1 MYTKDVLP
9 PGSDD
14 FHQFRFS
21 DIHFNNEN
29 RYSFYSWMSNLS
41 DSNAPIRILTLK
53 KNEGHFS
60 ILSLGISYDI
70 IVVYDTPVLSL
81 LCNCSESE
89 EFCIHQKLVLNEIF
103 KNDQVYLFFS
113 DHAYQ
118 NYLTKIAVKYGIE
131 DEQQLEDYFE
141 IQWIDGVVKTIKKQ
155 VNLLDLSQDILNT
168 ATNPDLKRNNKE
180 LEQLSNI
187 LVLKE
192 HKYYK
197 HPQVLLYRATRAKN
211 GSLKNPI
218 QQLSCED
225 MIWKSKD
232 ITESQFFTALH
243 FLGQNTIE
251 ESKQQITAFKKLIK
265 NPLGLEIYQHDKS
278 LSQTI
283 GANSLT
289 QITLRELPKTI
300 RIDIDRVGRFF
311 TVRSSIQIAGQ
322 DHALQQLPLVFDYF
336 IQLQQHFYFIEH
348 AQILALFKLF
358 NTTADHLIVHQSKFE
373 GFNKDF
379 LVAMEEIVEVNYLH
393 IPKANSKQI
402 KEQQFYNDT
411 ESIIYL
417 EESGDYIN
425 LIPTMRYADVEVP
438 VRSRR
443 SIFGF
448 DKNGQKF
455 LVKRDLEAELKIISL
470 IIKQHP
476 YFQEQL
482 DEDFQHFY
490 LHRKHFLELDWFLNV
505 FEDWRNHHI
514 SIIGFNEIKANKFNS
529 FKGKIAIHVLSGQ
542 NWFNVNVDLQF
553 GKSKGSLKN
562 LQKAI
567 RNKSKFITLDDGT
580 QGILP
585 EEWLHKFEQFFLAG
599 EIIDDSHLQIAETN
613 YTAID
618 QYFEEQWLS
627 QIAKERLEE
636 IKSKIRNIDQ
646 VKPVI
651 LSKDFIGELRNYQHD
666 GLNWLNFLD
675 EFNFGGCLADDMGLG
690 KTIQVIAFI
699 LDQRK
704 KVKNNCNL
712 LVLPT
717 TLIFNWKNELEKFA
731 PSIKVLILQGADR
744 QKNTFGFDQYD
755 LILVSYHNLL
765 TDINHLKKYTFNYI
779 FLDESQQIKNPES
792 QRYQAVTKLSSRNRI
807 VITGTPIENSTM
819 DLFAQLSF
827 ANPGLLGSKKYFKDV
842 YTTPI
847 DGFSNKK
854 RLEEL
859 QRKVKPFIL
868 RRTKTEVAKE
878 LPAKNE
884 IVLYCEMKPAQRHI
898 YDTYEKEFREF
909 ISVKDGDEIR
919 KSPMHVLKGLTKLRQ
934 ICNSTKLLKTDDL
947 SVEQDACK
955 IEMLIEQV
963 LDKSPY
969 QKIIIFSQ
977 FVSMLNLIETALAK
991 HDIKVLKLTGQ
1002 TRDRQH
1008 IVTQF
1013 QENEAQRVILI
1024 SLKAGGTGL
1033 NLTAASLVY
1042 LVDPWWNPAVEAQ
1055 AIDRAF
1061 RIGQAKDVTAIRL
1074 ICPDT
1079 VEDKIMKLQANK
1091 TAIAD
1096 NIISSTYN
1104 PIADFMNKERL
1115 LSLFQ

>member
-1 MYTKDVLP
+1 MYKKDDSP
-9 PGSDD
+9 QGSDD

-21 DIHFNNEN
+21 DIHFDNEY

-41 DSNAPIRILTLK
+41 DNQAPIQIFSLK
-53 KNEGHFS
+53 KNEGHFL
-60 ILSLGISYDI
+60 ILSLGTRYDV
-70 IVVYDTPVLSL
+70 IVVYDSPVLNL
-81 LCNCSESE
+81 FCNCSDRE
-89 EFCIHQKLVLNEIF
+89 EFCIHQKLILNEIY
-103 KNDQVYLFFS
+103 KNDHVYLFFS
-113 DHAYQ
+113 ANAYQ
-118 NYLTKIAVKYGIE
+118 DHLKKIAIKYGLE
-131 DEQQLEDYFE
+131 HELQLEDYFE
-141 IQWIDGVVKTIKKQ
+141 IEWVDGNVKIHKKQ
-155 VNLLDLSQDILNT
+155 DNLLDLSLDILNT
-168 ATNPDLKRNNKE
+168 ATGTDLTRIDKE
-180 LEQLSNI
+180 VEQQTNI

-211 GSLKNPI
+211 GSLKNPL
-218 QQLSCED
+218 QQISCEE

-243 FLGQNTIE
+243 FLAQNTVE
-251 ESKQQITAFKKLIK
+251 EGNQQIIAFKKLIK
-265 NPLGLEIYQHDKS
+265 NPLGLEIYQQDKS
-278 LSQTI
+278 QSQSI
-283 GANSLT
+283 SANGLT

-300 RIDIDRVGRFF
+300 RIDIDQVGNFF
-311 TVRSSIQIAGQ
+311 TIRSSIQIAGQ
-322 DHALQQLPLVFDYF
+322 DHPLQQLALVFDYF
-336 IQLQQHFYFIEH
+336 TQVQQHFYFIENR
-348 AQILALFKLF
+348 QILTLFKLF
-358 NTTADHLIVHQSKFE
+358 HTTADHLKVHQSKFE
-373 GFNKDF
+373 DFKRDF
-379 LVAMEEIVEVNYLH
+379 LMVMEEVVEVNYLY
-393 IPKANSKQI
+393 IPKASSKQI
-402 KEQQFYNDT
+402 KDQQFYSDT
-411 ESIIYL
+411 EAIIYL

-448 DKNGQKF
+448 DKNGKKF
-455 LVKRDLEAELKIISL
+455 LVKRDLEAELQIVSL

-476 YFQEQL
+476 YFEEQL
-482 DEDFQHFY
+482 DEDFLHFY

-514 SIIGFNEIKANKFNS
+514 SIIGFNEIKTIKYNS

-542 NWFNVNVDLQF
+542 NWFNVNVDIQF

-580 QGILP
+580 QGMLP
-585 EEWLHKFEQFFLAG
+585 EEWLNKFEQFFLAG
-599 EIIDDSHLQIAETN
+599 EIIDDSLLQIAETN
-613 YTAID
+613 YSAID

-636 IKSKIRNIDQ
+636 IKSKIKNIDQ
-646 VKPVI
+646 VKPVA
-651 LSKDFIGELRNYQHD
+651 LSKDFIGSLRSYQHD
-666 GLNWLNFLD
+666 GLKWLNFLD

-690 KTIQVIAFI
+690 KTIQIIAFI
-699 LDQRK
+699 LNQRI

-712 LVLPT
+712 LILPT

-731 PSIKVLILQGADR
+731 PSIKTLVLQGTDR
-744 QKNTFGFDQYD
+744 QKNTQGFEQYE
-755 LILVSYHNLL
+755 LILISYHNLL
-765 TDINHLKKYTFNYI
+765 TDINHLKKHAFNYI
-779 FLDESQQIKNPES
+779 FLDESQQIKNPNS
-792 QRYQAVTKLSSRNRI
+792 QRYQAVTKLTARNRI

-934 ICNSTKLLKTDDL
+934 ICNSTKLLKTEDL

-955 IEMLIEQV
+955 IEMLVEQV

-977 FVSMLNLIETALAK
+977 FVNMLNLIEMALSK
-991 HDIKVLKLTGQ
+991 HDITALKLTGQ
-1002 TRDRQH
+1002 TRDRQY
-1008 IVTQF
+1008 IVSQF
-1013 QENEAQRVILI
+1013 QENDAQRVILI

-1091 TAIAD
+1091 TVIAD
-1096 NIISSTYN
+1096 NIISSKYN

-1115 LSLFQ
+1115 LALFE

>member
-1 MYTKDVLP
+1 MYTKDVSP
-9 PGSDD
+9 QGSDD

-21 DIHFNNEN
+21 DIHFDNEH

-41 DSNAPIRILTLK
+41 DHQSPIQILSLK

-60 ILSLGISYDI
+60 ILSLGITHDI
-70 IVVYDTPVLSL
+70 IAVYDCPVLSL
-81 LCNCSESE
+81 FCNCSDHE
-89 EFCIHQKLVLNEIF
+89 EFCIHQKLILNEIY
-103 KNDQVYLFFS
+103 KNDHVNLFFS
-113 DHAYQ
+113 KYAYHDH
-118 NYLTKIAVKYGIE
+118 LKKIAVKYGLE
-131 DEQQLEDYFE
+131 DEQGLEDYFE
-141 IQWIDGVVKTIKKQ
+141 IQWVDRAVKIHKKQ
-155 VNLLDLSQDILNT
+155 DNLLDLSADIFNT
-168 ATNPDLKRNNKE
+168 ATGTDLKRNDKE
-180 LEQLSNI
+180 VEQQTNI

-211 GSLKNPI
+211 GSLKNPL
-218 QQLSCED
+218 QLISCEE
-225 MIWKSKD
+225 MIWTSKD
-232 ITESQFFTALH
+232 ITEGQFFTALH
-243 FLGQNTIE
+243 FLGQNTVE
-251 ESKQQITAFKKLIK
+251 EGNQQITAFKKLIK

-278 LSQTI
+278 LAQSI
-283 GANSLT
+283 SANSLT

-300 RIDIDRVGRFF
+300 RIDIDQIGNFF
-311 TVRSSIQIAGQ
+311 TIRSTVQIAGQ
-322 DHALQQLPLVFDYF
+322 DHPLQQLPLVFDYF
-336 IQLQQHFYFIEH
+336 TQVQQHFYFIENR
-348 AQILALFKLF
+348 QILTLFKLF
-358 NTTADHLIVHQSKFE
+358 HTTADHLKVHQSKFE
-373 GFNKDF
+373 DFKRDF
-379 LVAMEEIVEVNYLH
+379 LMIMEEVVDVNYLH
-393 IPKANSKQI
+393 IPKASSKQI
-402 KEQQFYNDT
+402 KEQQFYSDT
-411 ESIIYL
+411 EAIIYL

-448 DKNGQKF
+448 DKKGKKF
-455 LVKRDLEAELKIISL
+455 LVKRDLEAELQIVSL

-476 YFQEQL
+476 YFEEQL

-505 FEDWRNHHI
+505 FEEWRKHRI
-514 SIIGFNEIKANKFNS
+514 SIIGFNEIKANTYNS

-542 NWFNVNVDLQF
+542 NWFNVHVDMQF

-567 RNKSKFITLDDGT
+567 RNKSKFISLDDGT
-580 QGILP
+580 QGMLP

-599 EIIDDSHLQIAETN
+599 EIIDDSLLQIAETN
-613 YTAID
+613 YSAID
-618 QYFEEQWLS
+618 QYFEEEWLS
-627 QIAKERLEE
+627 QKAKERLEE
-636 IKSKIRNIDQ
+636 IKNKIKNIDQ
-646 VKPVI
+646 VKPVV
-651 LSKDFIGELRNYQHD
+651 LSKDFIGSLRSYQHD

-690 KTIQVIAFI
+690 KTIQIIAFI
-699 LDQRK
+699 LDQRI

-717 TLIFNWKNELEKFA
+717 TLIFNWKNELDKFA
-731 PSIKVLILQGADR
+731 PSIKTLVLQGADR
-744 QKNTFGFDQYD
+744 QKNTQGFEQYE
-755 LILVSYHNLL
+755 LILISYHNLL
-765 TDINHLKKYTFNYI
+765 TDINHLKKQAFNYI
-779 FLDESQQIKNPES
+779 FLDESQQIKNPNS
-792 QRYQAVTKLSSRNRI
+792 QRYQAVTKLTARNRI

-934 ICNSTKLLKTDDL
+934 ICNSTKLLKTEDL

-955 IEMLIEQV
+955 IEMLVEQV

-977 FVSMLNLIETALAK
+977 FVSMLNLIETALSK
-991 HDIKVLKLTGQ
+991 HDITALKLTGQ
-1002 TRDRQH
+1002 TRDRQY
-1008 IVTQF
+1008 IVSQF
-1013 QENEAQRVILI
+1013 QENDAQRVILI

-1096 NIISSTYN
+1096 NIISSKYN

-1115 LSLFQ
+1115 LALFE

>member
-1 MYTKDVLP
+1 MYTKDISP
-9 PGSDD
+9 QGSDN

-21 DIHFNNEN
+21 DIHFDNEN
-29 RYSFYSWMSNLS
+29 RYRYYPWMSSLS
-41 DSNAPIRILTLK
+41 DTNYPIQILMLK

-60 ILSLGISYDI
+60 VLSLGQTYDVI
-70 IVVYDTPVLSL
+70 ALYDAPSLSL
-81 LCNCSESE
+81 LCNCSENDA
-89 EFCIHQKLVLNEIF
+89 FCIHKKLILNEIYQ
-103 KNDQVYLFFS
+103 NDQVYLFFS
-113 DHAYQ
+113 AHAYQ
-118 NYLTKIAVKYGIE
+118 DHLTKIAIKYGLE
-131 DEQQLEDYFE
+131 KEQQLEDYFD
-141 IQWIDGVVKTIKKQ
+141 IQWIDAAVKIHKKQ
-155 VNLLDLSQDILNT
+155 DNLLDVSQEILNAVIPT
-168 ATNPDLKRNNKE
+168 VVTPNSKE
-180 LEQLSNI
+180 IEQQSDI

-211 GSLKNPI
+211 GSLKNPL
-218 QQLSCED
+218 QQISCEEL
-225 MIWKSKD
+225 IWKSKD
-232 ITESQFFTALH
+232 ISESQFFTALH

-251 ESKQQITAFKKLIK
+251 EDHQQITAFKKLIK

-278 LSQTI
+278 KSQSI
-283 GANSLT
+283 AAHNLT

-300 RIDIDRVGRFF
+300 RLEIDQAGHFF
-311 TVRSSIQIAGQ
+311 TMRCTIQIAGQ

-336 IQLQQHFYFIEH
+336 IQLQQHFYFIENR
-348 AQILALFKLF
+348 QILTLFKLF
-358 NTTADHLIVHQSKFE
+358 NTTADHLKVHQSKFE
-373 GFNKDF
+373 DFKRDF
-379 LVAMEEIVEVNYLH
+379 LMVMEELIDVHYLH
-393 IPKANSKQI
+393 IPKATLKQI
-402 KEQQFYNDT
+402 KEQQFYSDI

-455 LVKRDLEAELKIISL
+455 LVKRDLEAELKIVSL

-529 FKGKIAIHVLSGQ
+529 FKGKITIHVLSGQ
-542 NWFNVNVDLQF
+542 NWFNVHVDMQF

-585 EEWLHKFEQFFLAG
+585 EEWLNKFEQFFLAG
-599 EIIDDSHLQIAETN
+599 EIVDDSHLQIAETN

-646 VKPVI
+646 VKPVVV
-651 LSKDFIGELRNYQHD
+651 SKDFIGELRNYQHD

-690 KTIQVIAFI
+690 KTIQIIAFI
-699 LDQRK
+699 LEQRS

-731 PSIKVLILQGADR
+731 PSLNTLVLQGADR
-744 QKNTFGFDQYD
+744 PKNTLDFDQYE
-755 LILVSYHNLL
+755 LIIISYHNLL
-765 TDINHLKKYTFNYI
+765 SDINHLKKYRFNYV
-779 FLDESQQIKNPES
+779 FLDESQQIKNPNS
-792 QRYQAVTKLSSRNRI
+792 QRYQAVTKLNARNRI
-807 VITGTPIENSTM
+807 VITGTPVENSTM

-868 RRTKTEVAKE
+868 RRTKAEVAKE

-884 IVLYCEMKPAQRHI
+884 LVLYCEMKPAQRHI

-934 ICNSTKLLKTDDL
+934 ICNSTKLLKTEDL
-947 SVEQDACK
+947 SVEQDSCK
-955 IEMLIEQV
+955 IEMLVEQV
-963 LDKSPY
+963 RDKSPY

-991 HDIKVLKLTGQ
+991 HAITTLKLTGQ
-1002 TRDRQH
+1002 SRNRQH

-1013 QENEAQRVILI
+1013 QEDETQRVILI

-1061 RIGQAKDVTAIRL
+1061 RIGQVKDVTAIRL
-1074 ICPDT
+1074 ICPNT

-1096 NIISSTYN
+1096 TIISDSYN
-1104 PIADFMNKERL
+1104 PIADFMDKERL